1 METEN
6 CNLQWI
12 CETLLET
19 YNTSILDRSEKFFK
33 NACIEEAKK
42 CMYRRSKK
50 MC

>member
-19 YNTSILDRSEKFFK
+19 YNTSILDRAEQIFK
-33 NACIEEAKK
+33 EACVLEAHK
-42 CMYRRSKK
+42 CLDQNVFRQ
-50 MC
+50 